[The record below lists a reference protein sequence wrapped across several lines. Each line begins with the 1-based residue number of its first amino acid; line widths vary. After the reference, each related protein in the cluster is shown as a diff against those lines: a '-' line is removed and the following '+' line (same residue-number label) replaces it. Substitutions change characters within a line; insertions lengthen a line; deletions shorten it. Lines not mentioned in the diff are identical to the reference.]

1 MEFEAD
7 IDQKRQEYASM
18 LEESLEDILK
28 QLKSLDGVRRISVFG
43 SFARGRRDLFTD
55 LDILVVMETEMGLV
69 DRLKYLYSKLAVPVD
84 LDILCYTPQEVEVLE
99 GKGWL
104 KSALRDS
111 QVLYEA

>member
-1 MEFEAD
+1 MAEDVA
-7 IDQKRQEYASM
+7 QKREAYKRL
-18 LEESLEDILK
+18 LEQSVHDIVERLSPLE
-28 QLKSLDGVRRISVFG
+28 GVLRISVFG

-55 LDILVVMETEMGLV
+55 LDILVVMETEMGLA

-84 LDILCYTPQEVEVLE
+84 VDILCYTPQEVEVLQ

-104 KSALRDS
+104 TSALRDS